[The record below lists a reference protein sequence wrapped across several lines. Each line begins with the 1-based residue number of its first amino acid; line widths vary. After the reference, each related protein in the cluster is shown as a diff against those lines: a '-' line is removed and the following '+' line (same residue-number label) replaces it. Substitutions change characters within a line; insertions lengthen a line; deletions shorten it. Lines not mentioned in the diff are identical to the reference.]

1 METSSTNRR
10 VLLVKRPQGTP
21 RPDDF
26 AIVDQERPQAGEGE
40 ILLRNLFLSLDPY
53 MRGRMNDGDGSYAAP
68 YALGEPP
75 GGGTVAEVVSSDVD
89 GFRSGDLVVANGGWQ
104 EYAVTDGSDLYALSS
119 GMARPSLALGIL
131 GMTGFAAWH
140 GLTAIGSPQP
150 GETLVVGAATGAV
163 GAAVGQIGKILGCR
177 VVGIA
182 GGERKCR
189 HAVEVLGF
197 DACLDHQTR
206 QLYERLAEA
215 APSGVDVY
223 FENVGGAVRAAVWP
237 LLNVGARVPVC
248 GLVSGYNGDVATD
261 GSPHDLMMSLIVK
274 RIRMEGFMIGDHYG
288 SRFETFSKQMSGW
301 VEAGRIHA
309 DEDIADGLEKA
320 PEAFVRMLAGRNLGK
335 TLVRIGR
342 R

>member
-1 METSSTNRR
+1 MSNQR
-10 VLLVKRPQGTP
+10 VLLVRRPQGVA

-26 AIVDQERPQAGEGE
+26 TLVDQARPRAGEGE
-40 ILLRNLFLSLDPY
+40 VLLRNLFLSLDPY

-75 GGGTVAEVVSSDVD
+75 GGGTVAEVVSSTID

-104 EYAVTDGSDLYALSS
+104 AYAVSDGSDLYALP
-119 GMARPSLALGIL
+119 GNMARPSLALGVL

-163 GAAVGQIGKILGCR
+163 GAVVGQIGKIFGCR

-197 DACLDHQTR
+197 DACLDHRTPG
-206 QLYERLAEA
+206 LSERLADA

-248 GLVSGYNGDVATD
+248 GLVSGYNGDGVTD
-261 GSPHDLMMSLIVK
+261 GSLHELMMSLIIK
-274 RIRMEGFMIGDHYG
+274 RIRMEGFMIADHYG
-288 SRFETFSKQMSGW
+288 AEFETFSRQMSGW
-301 VEAGRIHA
+301 VSAGKIHA
-309 DEDIADGLEKA
+309 DEDIVDGLENA
-320 PEAFVRMLAGRNLGK
+320 PEAFVGMLEGRNLGK
-335 TLVRIGR
+335 TLVRIRHG
-342 R
+342 